1 MNIEFVGRHVQVDER
16 IRSHAQEKLAKVARF
31 LKEPIEVHVTLDAEK
46 SRQIAEL
53 RIAHRHGSLH
63 SREENH
69 DLLEAVG
76 LAIDAVEEQARRTRK
91 RAVDKRRRANRDV
104 AARNDWPVE
113 ILARES
119 VGHGGA
125 PQIVES
131 SSLEIKPMSLDE
143 AALAL
148 DTSRHEFVVFRDASN
163 ERVNVLYRRKD
174 GNFGLISPEL

>member
-1 MNIEFVGRHVQVDER
+1 MNIEFVGRHVQLDER
-16 IRSHAQEKLAKVARF
+16 IRSHAAEKIAKVAKF

-63 SREENH
+63 AREENH

-76 LAIDAVEEQARRTRK
+76 LAIESLEEQAKRGRK
-91 RAVDKRRRANRDV
+91 RAVDKRRRANRAV

-113 ILARES
+113 ILAGES
-119 VGHGGA
+119 VGQGG
-125 PQIVES
+125 PPRIVETT
-131 SSLEIKPMSLDE
+131 SLEIKPMTLDE

-148 DTSRHEFVVFRDASN
+148 DAARQEFVVFRDAEN

-174 GNFGLISPEL
+174 GNYGLVSPEL